1 MKKICFV
8 DRDGTL
14 LLEPPIT
21 QQINSLSE
29 MVFLPNVISSLKRLT
44 ENGWELVMVTNQ
56 DGLGTVSNSYENY
69 NLINQ
74 KLIEILVSEGVH
86 FLSIFEDDSF
96 ADSPSKNRKP
106 ATGMVDQ
113 FLKENKIDYQNSFL
127 VGDRESDI
135 EFSRNIGVRG
145 FLLGNWNWKELTKE
159 IIDQPRKSELSRTTS
174 ETDIKIKLNLDGSG
188 LTNIKTGL
196 NFFDHML
203 EQLGKHASFDL
214 DIQCVGDLHIDE
226 HHTIEDTALLLGEAF
241 NNAIGDKRGIERYAH
256 EKIIV
261 MDESKCEIAIDISGR
276 PYLVFDANFQR
287 EYVGDFPTE
296 LVEHFFFS
304 FTQKSNITMNI
315 KLTGKNQ
322 HHLIEVAFK
331 GLARTL
337 KEAIKKSSSSIP
349 STKGSL

>member
-1 MKKICFV
+1 MKKICFA

-14 LLEPPIT
+14 LLEPPISK
-21 QQINSLSE
+21 QINSLAE

-44 ENGWELVMVTNQ
+44 ENGWELVMITNQ
-56 DGLGTVSNSYENY
+56 DGLGTTSNPRENY
-69 NLINQ
+69 DQINR
-74 KLIEILVSEGVH
+74 KLIDILASENIQ

-96 ADSPSKNRKP
+96 ADNPSRSRKP
-106 ATGMVDQ
+106 ETGMVDE
-113 FLKENKIDYQNSFL
+113 FLKENNIDFQNSFV
-127 VGDRESDI
+127 VGDRASDI
-135 EFSRNIGVRG
+135 EFAENIGVKG
-145 FLLGNWNWKELTKE
+145 FLLGEWDWSKL
-159 IIDQPRKSELSRTTS
+159 TS
-174 ETDIKIKLNLDGSG
+174 ETINKPRQSELNRTTNETKINIKLNLDGSG
-188 LTNIKTGL
+188 STNIKTGL

-203 EQLGKHASFDL
+203 DQLGKHSGIDL
-214 DIQCVGDLHIDE
+214 DIQCKGDLHIDE
-226 HHTIEDTALLLGEAF
+226 HHTIEDTALLLGEVF

-256 EKIIV
+256 EKIIA

-276 PYLVFDANFQR
+276 PYLVFDADFKR

-304 FTQKSNITMNI
+304 FTQKANITMNI

-337 KEAIKKSSSSIP
+337 KEAVKRNSNTIP